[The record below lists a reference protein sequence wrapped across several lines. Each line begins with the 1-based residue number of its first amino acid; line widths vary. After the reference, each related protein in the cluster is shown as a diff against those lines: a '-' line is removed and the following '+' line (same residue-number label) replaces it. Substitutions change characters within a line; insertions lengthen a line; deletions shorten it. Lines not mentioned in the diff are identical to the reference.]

1 MPHQCV
7 RCNIFYDDGAS
18 EILKGCPCGS
28 RLFFYVKKTALEKAK
43 EITINLTPKEKTQ
56 IEKDVLDLV
65 GDNAKE
71 DEPVVL
77 DLESI
82 RVAQP
87 GKFEIDLVQ
96 LFNKDN
102 PIIYKLAEGKYIVDI
117 PQTFERH
124 KIKKRKYKK

>member
-7 RCNIFYDDGAS
+7 RCNTFYDDGSA
-18 EILKGCPCGS
+18 EILKGCSCGS
-28 RLFFYVKKTALEKAK
+28 RLFFYVKKSAIEKAK
-43 EITINLTPKEKTQ
+43 EISTSLTVKEKTQ

-65 GDNAKE
+65 GDKKNE
-71 DEPVVL
+71 DEPVIL

-102 PIIYKLAEGKYIVDI
+102 PIIYKLAEGKYVVDI

-124 KIKKRKYKK
+124 RINTKKKK